1 MKKIFCLFAFFV
13 LSFGLTACS
22 SLRSVGQADVEP
34 GDLRVVLLNTVDS
47 KAASTKKSKTQ
58 FHYGDMVY
66 AYMTL
71 GWDQN
76 VQARTIDVR
85 WRNSAGAVMAEQD
98 RLPKYTRDP
107 HHVWF
112 WVNTAQ
118 LGTGSVS
125 TEILIDGQS
134 AKIIPF
140 DVVDAKRY
148 EAKTPWYQRLFKRKA
163 AEEAAQISEPA
174 SEIDEQNNDVSQ

>member
-1 MKKIFCLFAFFV
+1 MKKIFWSFTFFV
-13 LSFGLTACS
+13 LSLGLVACS
-22 SLRSVGQADVEP
+22 SLRSVGQVHVAP
-34 GDLRVVLLNTVDS
+34 GDLHVVLLNTVDS

-76 VQARTIDVR
+76 IQARTVDVK

-112 WVNTAQ
+112 WINTAQ
-118 LGTGSVS
+118 LGKGSVS

-140 DVVDAKRY
+140 DIVETKRY
-148 EAKTPWYQRLFKRKA
+148 EAKTTWYQRLFKRKS
-163 AEEAAQISEPA
+163 AEDVARTSEPTPEA
-174 SEIDEQNNDVSQ
+174 DPQSNAQSQ

>member
-1 MKKIFCLFAFFV
+1 MKKFFWLLAFFACLQSV
-13 LSFGLTACS
+13 TACS
-22 SLRSVGQADVEP
+22 SLRSIGQVRVAP
-34 GDLRVVLLNTVDS
+34 GDMHVVLLNTVDS
-47 KAASTKKSKTQ
+47 KAPSTKKSKTQ

-76 VQARTIDVR
+76 TQARTIDVK

-98 RLPKYTRDP
+98 RLPKYTLDP

-112 WVNTAQ
+112 WINT
-118 LGTGSVS
+118 
-125 TEILIDGQS
+125 

-140 DVVDAKRY
+140 DIVETKRY
-148 EAKTPWYQRLFKRKA
+148 EAKTTWYQRLFKRKS
-163 AEEAAQISEPA
+163 AEDVARTSEPTPEA
-174 SEIDEQNNDVSQ
+174 DPQSNAQSQ

>member
-1 MKKIFCLFAFFV
+1 
-13 LSFGLTACS
+13 
-22 SLRSVGQADVEP
+22 
-34 GDLRVVLLNTVDS
+34 
-47 KAASTKKSKTQ
+47 
-58 FHYGDMVY
+58 
-66 AYMTL
+66 
-71 GWDQN
+71 
-76 VQARTIDVR
+76 
-85 WRNSAGAVMAEQD
+85 MAEQD

-134 AKIIPF
+134 VKVIPF

-148 EAKTPWYQRLFKRKA
+148 EAKTPWYQRLFKRKP
-163 AEEAAQISEPA
+163 AEGVDQAPESAL
-174 SEIDEQNNDVSQ
+174 EIDEQNDAVSQ

>member
-1 MKKIFCLFAFFV
+1 MKKIVWLFTCFV
-13 LSFGLTACS
+13 FSLGLVACS
-22 SLRSVGQADVEP
+22 SLRSVGQVHVAP
-34 GDLRVVLLNTVDS
+34 GDLHVVLLNTVDS
-47 KAASTKKSKTQ
+47 KAASTKKSKEQ

-76 VQARTIDVR
+76 TQARTIDVK

-112 WVNTAQ
+112 WINTAQ
-118 LGTGSVS
+118 LGKGSVS

-134 AKIIPF
+134 VKVIPF
-140 DVVDAKRY
+140 DIVDAKRY
-148 EAKTPWYQRLFKRKA
+148 EVKTAWYQRLFKRKP
-163 AEEAAQISEPA
+163 AENVDQTSEPTSA
-174 SEIDEQNNDVSQ
+174 EDQQNNAQSQ